1 MRTRAE
7 DSCRRVLAAQYRLCY
22 IAQDFAALVK
32 TGAKQLVHS
41 LPRGRRVSR
50 VWTQDIGRRH
60 VSETAGI
67 STGIAA
73 RYATAV
79 FDLAKEGKAIKALES
94 DVAALDAAMTD
105 SADLRTLLTSPLYSR
120 EEQSAAITAIATKMS
135 LSETTSNV
143 LALLASKRR
152 LFVMPQLL
160 AVLQDMLAEERGE
173 VTAEVTTAKKLTKA
187 QADKLAKT
195 LKAQVGKSVTI
206 KETVDASIIGGL
218 IVKVG
223 SKMIDTSIASKLNA
237 LQNTMKEV
245 G

>member
-1 MRTRAE
+1 
-7 DSCRRVLAAQYRLCY
+7 
-22 IAQDFAALVK
+22 
-32 TGAKQLVHS
+32 
-41 LPRGRRVSR
+41 
-50 VWTQDIGRRH
+50 

-94 DVAALDAAMTD
+94 DVAALDAAMTT
-105 SADLRTLLTSPLYSR
+105 SADMRTLLNSPLYSR
-120 EEQSAAITAIATKMS
+120 EEQGAAISAIAKKME

-152 LFVMPQLL
+152 LFVLPQLV
-160 AVLQDMLAEERGE
+160 AVLNERLAEERGE
-173 VTAEVTTAKKLTKA
+173 VTAEVTTAKALTKA

-206 KETVDASIIGGL
+206 KETVDESIIGGL

>member
-1 MRTRAE
+1 LPIRAR
-7 DSCRRVLAAQYRLCY
+7 SFGPRVRA
-22 IAQDFAALVK
+22 
-32 TGAKQLVHS
+32 
-41 LPRGRRVSR
+41 
-50 VWTQDIGRRH
+50 QDIGRLL

-67 STGIAA
+67 STGIAT

-79 FDLAKEGKAIKALES
+79 FDLAREGKAIKALES
-94 DVAALDAAMTD
+94 DVATLEAAMAE

-120 EEQSAAITAIATKMS
+120 EEQSGAISSVAAKME
-135 LSETTSNV
+135 LSDTTSNV
-143 LALLASKRR
+143 LALLAAKRR
-152 LFVMPQLL
+152 LFVLPQLL
-160 AVLQDMLAEERGE
+160 AVLQDMLSEARGE
-173 VTAEVTTAKKLTKA
+173 VTAEVTTAKALTKA
-187 QADKLAKT
+187 QAQKLAET

-206 KETVDASIIGGL
+206 KETVDESIIGGL